1 MRPAEATSTVR
12 GDFPVQQPSP
22 VKAIQ
27 RAFRMHAPT
36 AFDLSPAHANTP
48 APAEAGPSRF
58 PGALDSPSTP
68 STPIRHSIGD
78 ENVDPFLER
87 SSPSQHV
94 RIAYSELAATRTGSL
109 LLSKSKL
116 TPETSII
123 HAPVFQSVP
132 TTIPLPDWTVLR
144 NIAIAPEP
152 ETRAELAHENT
163 AIGGRDAVI
172 EAANATMVYQNMHL
186 GKLNE
191 ALYEKEEGKKRERAS
206 LFKGKAQCLSS
217 DEFMA
222 ALEDH
227 EQAKKDEI
235 ARKKA
240 AKDGKAARKVASE
253 ALELRWKQ
261 MKQEHEGKVRE
272 WEAECAELSR
282 LGARKKDLPPKPKL
296 GLKPKLPAAVVDEEE
311 ADEEESDDDAE

>member
-1 MRPAEATSTVR
+1 MRTLT
-12 GDFPVQQPSP
+12 Q
-22 VKAIQ
+22 
-27 RAFRMHAPT
+27 
-36 AFDLSPAHANTP
+36 
-48 APAEAGPSRF
+48 
-58 PGALDSPSTP
+58 
-68 STPIRHSIGD
+68 
-78 ENVDPFLER
+78 FLER

-163 AIGGRDAVI
+163 VLRAQLAVAWQAIGGCNAVI

-191 ALYEKEEGKKRERAS
+191 ALYEKEEGKKREHAS

-217 DEFMA
+217 DEFMV

-227 EQAKKDEI
+227 EQAKKDKI
-235 ARKKA
+235 TWKKA

-296 GLKPKLPAAVVDEEE
+296 GLKPKLPAAVVDVEE
-311 ADEEESDDDAE
+311 ADKEESDDDAE

>member
-1 MRPAEATSTVR
+1 
-12 GDFPVQQPSP
+12 
-22 VKAIQ
+22 
-27 RAFRMHAPT
+27 
-36 AFDLSPAHANTP
+36 
-48 APAEAGPSRF
+48 
-58 PGALDSPSTP
+58 TP
-68 STPIRHSIGD
+68 STPIRHGIGD

-132 TTIPLPDWTVLR
+132 TTIPLPDWT
-144 NIAIAPEP
+144 P
-152 ETRAELAHENT
+152 ETHAELAHENMVLRAQLAVAWQ

-217 DEFMA
+217 DEFMV

-296 GLKPKLPAAVVDEEE
+296 GLKPKL
-311 ADEEESDDDAE
+311 